1 MLATSTSHTW
11 AAMALVVNSKHVL
24 RSRRTANGPRK
35 EVTMLTKI
43 KLAALPSAV
52 LLSLLIA
59 GGARLRYR

>member
-1 MLATSTSHTW
+1 
-11 AAMALVVNSKHVL
+11 
-24 RSRRTANGPRK
+24 
-35 EVTMLTKI
+35 MLTKI